1 MSIQSVKELFRTTV
15 YEVNKPR
22 KPERSWAVVLNDDAL
37 TGTQFQ
43 ESGLATYDIDLGKP
57 HPVYTD
63 YRIRRL
69 VVTEGHDGSP
79 YHVHVKA
86 EYDLLYN
93 YKRGTPTSR
102 DAVWSADSSPGEVPA
117 LSYYDGGTLK
127 PLTNS
132 AGDYFPGLVTQ
143 ETNIVLTYEKNYSTW
158 PGSIVSAQNH
168 VNSNA
173 YAGCGIHSLKVVGV
187 AVTPEAED
195 FNNAIVRFWKAVV
208 KIHYRQSGHNL
219 QLPDIGWN
227 FVESSQ
233 KRRAM
238 VFDFEN
244 SEWVPSPNPVG
255 LNGGGAIANVPAI
268 LNRRVNP
275 ETNFTDLFGTFPTNP
290 PELASS

>member
-22 KPERSWAVVLNDDAL
+22 KPERSWVVVLNDNAL
-37 TGTQFQ
+37 TGTPFL
-43 ESGLATYDIDLGKP
+43 ETGLAGYDIDIGKP
-57 HPVYTD
+57 HPVYSD

-69 VVTEGHDGSP
+69 VVTEGYEGSP

-86 EYDLLYN
+86 EYDILYD
-93 YKRGTPTSR
+93 YKRGTPTAR
-102 DAVWSADSSPGEVPA
+102 DAVWSAESSPGEVPA
-117 LSYYDGGTLK
+117 LSYYDSSTLK

-143 ETNIVLTYEKNYSTW
+143 EANVVATYEKNYATW
-158 PGSIVSAQNH
+158 PSALVNAQNF
-168 VNSNA
+168 VNSDS
-173 YAGCGIHSLKVVGV
+173 YAGCAVHSLKVVGV
-187 AVTPEAED
+187 TVTPEAED
-195 FNNAIVRFWKAVV
+195 FNNAIVRYWKAVV
-208 KIHYRQSGHNL
+208 RIHYRQSGHNL

-227 FVESSQ
+227 FISSGQ

-244 SEWVPSPNPVG
+244 SQWVPSPNPVG
-255 LNGGGAIANVPAI
+255 LNGSGAISNVPAV

-275 ETNFTDLFGTFPTNP
+275 EVGFAALFGTFPTTP
-290 PELASS
+290 PALATS